1 MPAPRATA
9 SNTSSMCGFRPPDPR
24 APTALRPEAG
34 ATTPRLDSRI
44 PAAVAAASL
53 KPNARRIAR
62 VDMPRAR
69 MAAMRASVRV
79 ATWLGYEDGMWL
91 LEAG

>member
-1 MPAPRATA
+1 MPAPHATA
-9 SNTSSMCGFRPPDPR
+9 SNTSSMCGFRPPEPR
-24 APTALRPEAG
+24 ALAALRPG
-34 ATTPRLDSRI
+34 VGTTTPRLESRI
-44 PAAVAAASL
+44 PAAVAAAAL

-69 MAAMRASVRV
+69 MAAIRASDGV
-79 ATWLGYEDGMWL
+79 AARPGYGDGMWL